1 MDVHKIYWCASSGEE
16 MLSLIGILKITS
28 VCLSEWVSV
37 ELWEVSF
44 CSEFLDIVQAFDTN
58 IHPLGQLMASLV
70 DVYLATYVGV
80 GAHMRLLFHA
90 VQELKAYIDKIYPI
104 IR

>member
-1 MDVHKIYWCASSGEE
+1 M
-16 MLSLIGILKITS
+16 
-28 VCLSEWVSV
+28 
-37 ELWEVSF
+37 
-44 CSEFLDIVQAFDTN
+44 QAFDTS

-90 VQELKAYIDKIYPI
+90 VQELKAYVDKIYPI